1 MSATPRILTQ
11 MSGVKKARRRGYTR
25 LSPKHQVTI
34 PADTVE
40 QVGLIPGDELRVEV
54 DRAGR
59 IVMSRPQDV
68 DRRLQA
74 LAELEW
80 RFAGVWEPGELDRL
94 RDEWR

>member
-1 MSATPRILTQ
+1 MFAVSSIPTQ
-11 MSGVKKARRRGYTR
+11 MTGVKKTRRRGYTR

-34 PADTVE
+34 PAATVE
-40 QVGLIPGDELRVEV
+40 QVGLVAGDELQVEV

-68 DRRLQA
+68 DRRLRA
-74 LAELEW
+74 LAGLEG
-80 RFAGVWEPGELDRL
+80 RFNGVWEPGELDRL

>member
-1 MSATPRILTQ
+1 MSTMPRILTQ
-11 MSGVKKARRRGYTR
+11 MSGVKKTRRRGYTR

-40 QVGLIPGDELRVEV
+40 QVGLIPGDELRVEI

-68 DRRLQA
+68 DRHLRA
-74 LAELEW
+74 LSQLEG
-80 RFAGVWEPGELDRL
+80 RFTGVWEPGEIDRL

>member
-1 MSATPRILTQ
+1 MTVIPRILTQ
-11 MSGVKKARRRGYTR
+11 MAGVKKTRRRGYTR

-34 PADTVE
+34 PADAVA
-40 QVGLIPGDELRVEV
+40 QVGLVPGDELRVEI

-68 DRRLQA
+68 DRRIRA
-74 LAELEW
+74 LDGLEG
-80 RFAGVWEPGELDRL
+80 RFTGVWKPGELDRL

>member
-1 MSATPRILTQ
+1 MPRILTHV
-11 MSGVKKARRRGYTR
+11 SGVKKTRRRGYTR

-34 PADTVE
+34 PANAVE
-40 QVGLIPGDELRVEV
+40 QVGLIPGDELRVEI

-74 LAELEW
+74 LAELEG
-80 RFAGVWEPGELDRL
+80 RFSGVWEPGELDRL